1 MLKALRMVRKSYIA
15 VTRFKINTDL
25 KKKKLIPPPHSTWD
39 LYMYFG
45 QNMKCSMQHRA
56 LEVWMSDKVAKFHRS

>member
-25 KKKKLIPPPHSTWD
+25 KKKVDSSSL
-39 LYMYFG
+39 
-45 QNMKCSMQHRA
+45 QHVGPVYVFWTKH
-56 LEVWMSDKVAKFHRS
+56 EVFHATQSA